1 MNVNIASQVRIFQ
14 IGAVPVSEDNSNSTT
29 TLIYGM
35 KEEDFNKL
43 SAEEQEKVA
52 EEWSKKEESALEENG
67 TE

>member
-35 KEEDFNKL
+35 KEEDFEKL

>member
-1 MNVNIASQVRIFQ
+1 
-14 IGAVPVSEDNSNSTT
+14 
-29 TLIYGM
+29 M